1 MKLTTGQAAAA
12 GLVAGVVL
20 WWAWRAAAPKSSSDT
35 GAPDDGAAW
44 DAGSVQPDDSAGW
57 AAPSTRDDSAGVAS
71 TVVQFV
77 TSPVRGIRN
86 NNPGN
91 IRKGSS
97 AWRGLSATQ
106 SDSAFLQFESM
117 AYGIRAL
124 VVTLRTYATKH
135 GLRTVRG
142 IINRWAPPNE
152 NDTGAYVRQVAT
164 ALGVDADQAVDPY
177 DPDTAFRL
185 VRAIIKHENGAAA
198 ALLVT
203 DSTVREG
210 IALAG

>member
-44 DAGSVQPDDSAGW
+44 DAGAVQPDDSAGW

>member
-1 MKLTTGQAAAA
+1 MKLTGAQAAGA
-12 GLVAGVVL
+12 GLLAGLVL
-20 WWAWRAAAPKSSSDT
+20 WWAWRAAAPNSTSET
-35 GAPDDGAAW
+35 GTPDDGSAW
-44 DAGSVQPDDSAGW
+44 DRGAVQPDDSAGW
-57 AAPSTRDDSAGVAS
+57 AAPARADDSKSIGS
-71 TVVQFV
+71 TVAQFIS
-77 TSPVRGIRN
+77 SPVRGIRN

-97 AWRGLSATQ
+97 AWRGLAATQ

-117 AYGIRAL
+117 AYGVRAL

-152 NDTGAYVRQVAT
+152 NNTGAYVSQVAT
-164 ALGVDADQAVDPY
+164 ALQVSPDAAVDPY
-177 DPDTAFRL
+177 DDDTAFRL

-198 ALLVT
+198 ALLVS
-203 DSTVREG
+203 DSTVRQG